1 MPMQDSTLPNQP
13 GQGDVTQAKLRK
25 LAGEWGRLPPQ
36 QRQQMLQELTRGMS
50 ASHREAIE
58 NYFRNLAQAK

>member
-1 MPMQDSTLPNQP
+1 MPDSMLPQTS
-13 GQGDVTQAKLRK
+13 GEGTVTQARLRK
-25 LAGEWGRLPPQ
+25 LASEWGRLPPQ

-58 NYFRNLAQAK
+58 NYFRNLAQPKR